1 MNYLLFDDNSW
12 DNLLPLTFT
21 RPVSELRIGILTIK
35 EKWEK
40 YLNTE
45 CSYITKDYLSEKNK
59 SEIKNDNILINSS
72 FLPNIEIANVIKLLN
87 NSEAIVHQDVLLAIR
102 LDKDSTNDFDFNN
115 TNFQKKETTL
125 KINKINY
132 PWDLFTLNGQEL
144 ESDFDLIIKNKISQ
158 DISKNNN
165 LLFPER
171 IFVEEGASVLF
182 SNLNATNG
190 SIYIGKDTEVMEGS
204 NVRGPFALCEHS
216 ALKIGSKIYGPTTIG
231 PHSKVGGEINNS
243 IIIGYS
249 NKAHD
254 GFLGQAVIGE
264 WCNIGADSNNSNLK
278 NNYTDVR
285 MWNYPKQSFIKTGLT
300 FCGLI
305 MGDHSKCGINT
316 MFNTGTVIGVNS
328 NIFGGGYP
336 RNFIPSYSWGGS
348 NQMINYEFNKA
359 IEVAQKVMS
368 RRNIE
373 LSEIDIKILK
383 HIYGITEAFRDKQ

>member
-1 MNYLLFDDNSW
+1 MNYILFDDNSW

-40 YLNTE
+40 LLTTK
-45 CSYITKDYLSEKNK
+45 CSYLTKEYLSEKYK
-59 SEIKNDNILINSS
+59 SKIDDDNILINSS
-72 FLPNIEIANVIKLLN
+72 VIPNKELINEIKLLN
-87 NSEAIVHQDVLLAIR
+87 ISEAIISKNIIIAIR
-102 LDKDSTNDFDFNN
+102 QNKESVSNFNIDNQEYKSHEAKSAFD
-115 TNFQKKETTL
+115 
-125 KINKINY
+125 KINY
-132 PWDLFTLNGQEL
+132 PWDIFTLNGQEI
-144 ESDFDLIIKNKISQ
+144 EADFKLLTHNRKSQ

-171 IFVEEGASVLF
+171 IFVEEGATVLF

-190 SIYIGKDTEVMEGS
+190 SIYIGKDAEIMEGS

-231 PHSKVGGEINNS
+231 PHSKVGGEVNNS

-316 MFNTGTVIGVNS
+316 MFNTGTVVGVNA

-348 NQMINYEFNKA
+348 NQMIHYEFAKA
-359 IEVAQKVMS
+359 IEVAQKVMA
-368 RRNIE
+368 RRDII

-383 HIYGITEAFRDKQ
+383 HIYDITETFREKI

>member
-40 YLNTE
+40 YLNTK
-45 CSYITKDYLSEKNK
+45 CSFITKDYLSEKYK

-72 FLPNIEIANVIKLLN
+72 FLPNIEIANLIKLLN
-87 NSEAIVHQDVLLAIR
+87 NSEALVYQDILLAIR

-125 KINKINY
+125 KINKINF
-132 PWDLFTLNGQEL
+132 PWDLFSLNGQEL
-144 ESDFDLIIKNKISQ
+144 ESDFEFITKNRKSQ

-165 LLFPER
+165 LLFSER

-204 NVRGPFALCEHS
+204 NIRGPFALCEHS

-316 MFNTGTVIGVNS
+316 MFNTGTVVGVNS

-359 IEVAQKVMS
+359 IEVAKKVME

>member
-1 MNYLLFDDNSW
+1 MNYILFDDFSW

-21 RPVSELRIGILTIK
+21 RPVSELRVGILTIK

-40 YLNTE
+40 FLNSE
-45 CSYITKDYLSEKNK
+45 CSYLTRDYLSEKYK
-59 SEIKNDNILINSS
+59 SKFENDNILINSS
-72 FLPNIEIANVIKLLN
+72 FVPNLEIISQINLLN
-87 NSEAIVHQDVLLAIR
+87 NSESLIVNNILIAIR
-102 LDKDSTNDFDFNN
+102 MNKDSAKNFDFNN
-115 TNFQKKETTL
+115 INVSKKECT
-125 KINKINY
+125 IIVNKINY
-132 PWDLFTLNGQEL
+132 PWDLFTLNGQEI
-144 ESDFDLIIKNKISQ
+144 ESDYKLITQNRKSQ
-158 DISKNNN
+158 DVSKNNN
-165 LLFPER
+165 LLCSEK

-190 SIYIGKDTEVMEGS
+190 SIYIGKDAEIMEGS

-216 ALKIGSKIYGPTTIG
+216 SLKLASKIYGPTTIG
-231 PHSKVGGEINNS
+231 PHSKVGGEVNNS

-285 MWNYPKQSFIKTGLT
+285 MWNYPKQTFVKTGLT

-316 MFNTGTVIGVNS
+316 MFNTGTVIGVNA

-348 NQMINYEFNKA
+348 NQMIHYEFDKA
-359 IEVAQKVMS
+359 IEVAQKVMI

-373 LSEIDIKILK
+373 LSEVDIKILK
-383 HIYGITEAFRDKQ
+383 YIFEIIEVFRNK

>member
-21 RPVSELRIGILTIK
+21 RPVSELRLGILKIK

-40 YLNTE
+40 YLKSN
-45 CSYITKDYLSEKNK
+45 CSYITKDYLSEKYQSK
-59 SEIKNDNILINSS
+59 YENDNILINSS
-72 FLPNIEIANVIKLLN
+72 FIPNNEIANEIKLLKS
-87 NSEAIVHQDVLLAIR
+87 SESIEYKNVIVAIR
-102 LDKDSTNDFDFNN
+102 LDKESAINFDFNN
-115 TNFQKKETTL
+115 VRVSKKETSISL
-125 KINKINY
+125 NKINY
-132 PWDLFTLNGQEL
+132 PWDLFTLNGQEI
-144 ESDFDLIIKNKISQ
+144 ESDYKLITLNRKSI

-165 LLFPER
+165 LICPEK
-171 IFVEEGASVLF
+171 IFIEDGATVLF

-190 SIYIGKDTEVMEGS
+190 SIYIGKDSEIMEGS
-204 NVRGPFALCEHS
+204 NIRGSFALCEHS
-216 ALKIGSKIYGPTTIG
+216 ALKLASKIYGPTTIG
-231 PHSKVGGEINNS
+231 PHSKVGGEVNNS

-264 WCNIGADSNNSNLK
+264 WCNIGADTNNSNLK
-278 NNYTDVR
+278 NNYTDVK
-285 MWNYPKQSFIKTGLT
+285 MWNYPKQAFIKTGLT

-348 NQMINYEFNKA
+348 NQMIHYEFDKA
-359 IEVAQKVMS
+359 IEVAKKVMI

-383 HIYGITEAFRDKQ
+383 HIFEITEVFRSK